1 MFNVTGHW
9 DYWTPF
15 CSLLLILALLILEQ
29 IVVCGLYFK
38 SYFAMG
44 RNKNINRKISQKRK
58 SDRLAKISEK
68 RNLIEVLDNHSDT
81 SGDELTFAGISPEV
95 KKILHDE
102 SFNQDEKVN
111 MSETSQS
118 CTKVNKIIRKP
129 LCISTCLYGGVRGTT
144 DMLKCCQCMVWVHP
158 ECCGDDPNES
168 TDGVYN
174 CKNCRQI
181 YVKVSNLEHE
191 INKLHEVN
199 HELLKLL
206 EKSQDD
212 CRSLRELLNIVI
224 KDSKT
229 STVSK
234 DSVRIQTDPEPIH
247 KPKPTP
253 APRRINRTQEYP
265 IHKEPRKPK
274 ATIIGDSMVRG
285 AGNIVT
291 KQLRTHKSCVLS
303 ISGMDCERACKEI
316 PAAVENHTK
325 QDTIVLQIGSNEVSK
340 TSTNASFKNY
350 QNVIKVVK
358 EHAPESSIVV
368 TAVPSRIQDYADEIN
383 ERTNSLNSEL
393 RKMCSSDKQ
402 LRFANC
408 NPNLLS
414 QNYRQD
420 GQHFNFYGISFFANS
435 LSHIISSNFHRA
447 QSNYLK

>member
-1 MFNVTGHW
+1 MLFVVYILNHTLPW
-9 DYWTPF
+9 EETKI
-15 CSLLLILALLILEQ
+15 LI
-29 IVVCGLYFK
+29 GKYH
-38 SYFAMG
+38 
-44 RNKNINRKISQKRK
+44 KRK
-58 SDRLAKISEK
+58 KVIDLQKYLKK
-68 RNLIEVLDNHSDT
+68 RNMIEVLDNHSDM
-81 SGDELTFAGISPEV
+81 SGDELTFAGISPEI
-95 KKILHDE
+95 KKSLHDE
-102 SFNQDEKVN
+102 SFNEDVKVN

-129 LCISTCLYGGVRGTT
+129 LCISTCLYGGVCGTT

-158 ECCGDDPNES
+158 QCCGDDPNES
-168 TDGVYN
+168 MDGVYN

-234 DSVRIQTDPEPIH
+234 DSVSIQADPEPIH
-247 KPKPTP
+247 KPKPIP
-253 APRRINRTQEYP
+253 APRRIKRTIEYP
-265 IHKEPRKPK
+265 IHTEPRKPK
-274 ATIIGDSMVRG
+274 ATIISDSMVRG
-285 AGNIVT
+285 AGNILS
-291 KQLRTHKSCVLS
+291 KQLRTHKSCALS

-325 QDTIVLQIGSNEVSK
+325 QDTIVLQIGSNEVSNI
-340 TSTNASFKNY
+340 STNVSFNNY

-358 EHAPESSIVV
+358 EHAPESSILVM
-368 TAVPSRIQDYADEIN
+368 AVPSRIQDDADEIN
-383 ERTNSLNSEL
+383 ERTNSLNFEL

-420 GQHFNFYGISFFANS
+420 GHHFNYYGISFFANS

-447 QSNYLK
+447 QNNYLK